1 MEELACKELVWKE
14 NKLKGSIKIGNVEL
28 SNRVFLAPMAGVT
41 DLPFRLLCKEMKC
54 GLLYTEMINAKA
66 LCYDDEKTKSMI
78 EIHEN
83 EHPVALQIFG
93 HEPEYIKGAVEIL
106 NSHDNEILDIN
117 MGCPAPKIV
126 KNGDGSALMKNPDL
140 AGRIMEAAVKAS
152 KKPVTVKIRSG
163 WDDESI
169 NACEIAQIAQECGVS
184 AVAVHGRTRE
194 QYYSGSADWNIIRNV
209 KEAVSIPV
217 IGNGDVKSSDDAKN
231 MFEKTFCDAVMIGRG
246 AQGNPW
252 IFGQVSSRINGDGEY
267 GEPDEIE
274 KVNTAIRHLKMV
286 MEVKGEYSAVVEMR
300 KHLGWY
306 LKGMKG
312 SARVREEIYKLK
324 TFEDVTKR
332 LNAYMDEF
340 NL

>member
-1 MEELACKELVWKE
+1 M
-14 NKLKGSIKIGNVEL
+14 KGSIEIGRVKL

-41 DLPFRLLCKEMKC
+41 DLPFRLLCKEMEC

-78 EIHEN
+78 EIHKR

-106 NSHDNEILDIN
+106 NGHDNEILDIN

-169 NACEIAQIAQECGVS
+169 NACEIARIAQECGVS

-194 QYYSGSADWNIIRNV
+194 QYYSGSADWDIIRMV
-209 KEAVSIPV
+209 KEVVSIPV
-217 IGNGDVKSSDDAKN
+217 IGNGDIKSADDAKN
-231 MFEKTFCDAVMIGRG
+231 MFRKTLCDAVMIGRG

-252 IFGQVSSRINGDGEY
+252 IFGQVSSQLEGCEKYR
-267 GEPDEIE
+267 EPDDIE
-274 KVNTAIRHLKMV
+274 KINTAIRHLEMV
-286 MEVKGEYSAVVEMR
+286 MDVKGEYSAVVEMR

-312 SARVREEIYKLK
+312 SARVREEIHKFK

-332 LNAYMDEF
+332 LSVYMDEF
-340 NL
+340 SL